1 MGGAAAMQLIIN
13 MRHVF
18 IHDKQQKI
26 SKIFMGNPKLC
37 VLYWDTAQCTHF
49 NFFGVLICR

>member
-26 SKIFMGNPKLC
+26 SKHDADIEKVNTRTIVKLESVIF
-37 VLYWDTAQCTHF
+37 TCTF
-49 NFFGVLICR
+49 YIF

>member
-18 IHDKQQKI
+18 IHNKQQKI
-26 SKIFMGNPKLC
+26 SKHDADIETVNTRTNVKLESVIFTFT
-37 VLYWDTAQCTHF
+37 LYIF
-49 NFFGVLICR
+49 

>member
-26 SKIFMGNPKLC
+26 SKHDADIETVNTRTNVKLESVIFTFTF
-37 VLYWDTAQCTHF
+37 YIF
-49 NFFGVLICR
+49 